1 MIKTIDARRDQRTPE
16 HPERT
21 CEEKKFEEI
30 FESVSVKALPSLP
43 AYPLPLIKPLD
54 VHLVPTPW
62 PRDMRTEVLDS
73 EPEGKRKKMENFR
86 GWAGRR
92 QRQADTKNVLESLDK
107 GSKD

>member
-30 FESVSVKALPSLP
+30 FENVSVKALPSLP

-62 PRDMRTEVLDS
+62 PRDIRTKVFRLGTQRQTEM
-73 EPEGKRKKMENFR
+73 MENF
-86 GWAGRR
+86 
-92 QRQADTKNVLESLDK
+92 
-107 GSKD
+107 